1 MCLKTLLE
9 CSYLFQC
16 HLNSITSVILLL
28 CYFPCFCLF
37 VLKLKV
43 INGQRALKHKEAN
56 ALTKGSWNII
66 PNIKLNKSFRFKTS
80 LLSWNSK
87 TTKQDLRLAGLFEML
102 TITKYFLGHTIKVYS
117 PRDYLQIRYLILSL
131 LSLHLTEFT
140 NQCIEGYQLL
150 TNNNIS
156 QTHKGSHIQRSLGE
170 DSLRWEASWLLEA
183 DKSGTPHIV
192 EVEVKVKWWNIISN
206 DPFHVIIREYGKNQD
221 LKGKNRLEQVSNA
234 KESSIFLIW
243 TGQPKRGGEW

>member
-1 MCLKTLLE
+1 
-9 CSYLFQC
+9 
-16 HLNSITSVILLL
+16 
-28 CYFPCFCLF
+28 
-37 VLKLKV
+37 
-43 INGQRALKHKEAN
+43 
-56 ALTKGSWNII
+56 
-66 PNIKLNKSFRFKTS
+66 
-80 LLSWNSK
+80 
-87 TTKQDLRLAGLFEML
+87 ML

-183 DKSGTPHIV
+183 VVVVEVVEVFVVVEVVKGVDVVEVVEVVVVEDSLRWEASWLLEADKSGTPHIV
-192 EVEVKVKWWNIISN
+192 EVEVKVKW
-206 DPFHVIIREYGKNQD
+206 
-221 LKGKNRLEQVSNA
+221 
-234 KESSIFLIW
+234 
-243 TGQPKRGGEW
+243 